1 MCQLQR
7 CVASFPLRGAGL
19 VALKRERQPGLRLVS
34 VVALSAAAGLSV
46 AIAIA
51 KTKLMPTVR
60 LSSVQNHVAENQM

>member
-7 CVASFPLRGAGL
+7 CVASLPLRGAGL

-34 VVALSAAAGLSV
+34 VVALSAAAGPRV

-51 KTKLMPTVR
+51 NTKLMPTVR
-60 LSSVQNHVAENQM
+60 LSSLQNHVAENQM